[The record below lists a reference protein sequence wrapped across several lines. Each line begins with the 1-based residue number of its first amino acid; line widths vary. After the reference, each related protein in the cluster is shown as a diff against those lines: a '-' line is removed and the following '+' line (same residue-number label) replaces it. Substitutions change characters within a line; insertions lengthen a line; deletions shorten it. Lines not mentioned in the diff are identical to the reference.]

1 MESPAGMRSEIFF
14 SLSCE
19 AANILIIKKAA
30 IAAFLIPNL
39 NFGLWTL
46 KI

>member
-19 AANILIIKKAA
+19 TANILNVKKAA